1 MINTSCLKYGT
12 GVFEIQICKL
22 LFFIEIADFF
32 IGSPVCVQIR
42 VFLIMV
48 FICAAGHLTAAPH
61 KEQHQKSG
69 GCKCNS

>member
-1 MINTSCLKYGT
+1 MINTSCLKYGI
-12 GVFEIQICKL
+12 GVCEIQICKL
-22 LFFIEIADFF
+22 LFFIEIADFC

-42 VFLIMV
+42 VFLIMA

-61 KEQHQKSG
+61 EEQHQKPS